1 MNRYTQSATRKT
13 PAELEIIRIRAE
25 RGIPAPIPGRVTP
38 PAPVGRMPA
47 TRYEQ
52 QMAARFGAT
61 PGVISS
67 GQDTEALDHA
77 ARAYQAAHPGT
88 AYIDAVK
95 AVQYQG

>member
-1 MNRYTQSATRKT
+1 MPAIRKS
-13 PAELEIIRIRAE
+13 PAELEIIRLRNE
-25 RGIPAPIPGRVTP
+25 RGIPAPIPGKVTP

-52 QMAARFGAT
+52 QQAARFGAI